1 MKKLF
6 LLFVASMLTLTG
18 VKAEGESNLVATLN
32 REGKLLAYYG
42 PDALISAYNAAKD
55 GDVITLS
62 AGTFKGPSTMSKNI
76 TVRGVGAWIDN
87 NYDNYITEIKV
98 SSYYLNIQLQN
109 NENEFIMEGVKI
121 IGPVNVSGNAKKK
134 CTFSKIYIQ
143 GKYSYTGCSFD
154 GGSNCFPIFVNC
166 VTSAPISLYDGACTN
181 SLLAGFVC
189 RSTNET
195 PTFQNCVIWNSEG
208 LINLGTWKNC
218 VFSNCL
224 LITNGGASIDVSN
237 SVHNCVAFITSN
249 KDINI
254 FENLTNTTNKM
265 VADRDKFFK
274 SSSVLKKNADDFG
287 DLVNYVVN
295 WDDLDRNGHGLFELS
310 DEAKQLYKGDDGTVV
325 GLWGGT
331 MPFSMKPSNPRL
343 TKCEIV
349 PRVGDDGKLNI
360 TIEVAQ

>member
-6 LLFVASMLTLTG
+6 LLFVTSMLAITG
-18 VKAEGESNLVATLN
+18 AKAEDYSNLVATLN
-32 REGKLLAYYG
+32 REGKMLAYYG

-62 AGTFKGPSTMSKNI
+62 AGTFKGCNMSKNI

-87 NYDNYITEIKV
+87 NYDNYITEIRV
-98 SSYYLNIQLQN
+98 SSDYLYINLQN
-109 NENEFIMEGVKI
+109 NENEFVMEGVKI
-121 IGPVNVSGNAKKK
+121 IGHLNVSSNTMKE

-143 GKYSYTGCSFD
+143 AIYDKSSFL
-154 GGSNCFPIFVNC
+154 GGSNTFVKFVNC
-166 VTSAPISLYDGACTN
+166 VTSTSISIANGACTN
-181 SLLAGFVC
+181 SLLAGITYN
-189 RSTNET
+189 STHKT

-208 LINLGTWKNC
+208 SIGLGKWENY

-224 LITNGGASIDVSN
+224 LITNGGAYIDSSN
-237 SVHNCVAFITSN
+237 SVHNCVAFNTSN

-254 FENLTNTTNKM
+254 FENITNTTNKM
-265 VADRDKFFK
+265 VADRDNFFK
-274 SSSVLKKNADDFG
+274 SSSVLKKNTDDFG
-287 DLVNYVVN
+287 DFVNYVVN
-295 WDDLDRNGHGLFELS
+295 WDDLDRNGHGLYELS

-343 TKCEIV
+343 SKCEIV

>member
-1 MKKLF
+1 
-6 LLFVASMLTLTG
+6 MLTLTG

-62 AGTFKGPSTMSKNI
+62 AGTFKGPGIMSKNI

-98 SSYYLNIQLQN
+98 SSAYLDIRTQN

-121 IGPVNVSGNAKKK
+121 IGPVNVSGNAKKG
-134 CTFSKIYIQ
+134 CTFSKVYIQ
-143 GKYSYTGCSFD
+143 GQYNGFSYIGSSYFD
-154 GGSNCFPIFVNC
+154 KFVNC
-166 VTSAPISLYDGACTN
+166 VTSAPIALTDGVCTN
-181 SLLAGFVC
+181 SLLAGFYC
-189 RSTNET
+189 GSTTKT
-195 PTFQNCVIWNSEG
+195 PTCQNCVVWNSEG

-237 SVHNCVAFITSN
+237 SVHNCVAFNTSN

-343 TKCEIV
+343 SKCEIV

-360 TIEVAQ
+360 TIEVTQ